1 MKSKMKSAFAIIA
14 VALMIMV
21 AIVPMAGMLV
31 SDTDTSAD
39 DTGNVTVVVKQNNGA
54 VLAGVKVAT
63 VSPEDKITGA
73 DGKVTIPIA
82 SATRLLLKPEKNGFN
97 FYPESVQLNSDVK
110 AGDTFTFTAFTNQSI
125 VSLTAGGKAVS
136 SATVK
141 VITKTAYD
149 ALEATATTFGTATT
163 YTADAEGKV
172 YISMVEPTMYL
183 CVTSASPA
191 TGFNGDLTFS
201 GETGAKAN
209 AYTVAGAKTVVA
221 DQTLY
226 TVNVADK
233 SNTKI
238 TAGISVSITDDLSTT
253 SVTATT
259 EEGKAL
265 ILFKKAATATKVI
278 ANASN
283 YPGTPNYTFTVDSTG
298 IAKKDVSGNAVT
310 FNALE
315 SQYTLKVADKD
326 NKIGMDGSVTVK
338 YTLNGDTTD
347 YSRTA
352 TVSAIDPIT
361 KKFTFTVLDNQLK
374 NIKVELGAGSF
385 KDCLDN
391 VFTFP
396 GNEATP
402 TENTYVFTNTGV
414 KDITINAKEGTIS
427 ISGNVF
433 YKDGATK
440 YEGTGKLTLGTQIIN
455 NTVAKGS
462 YSFYVMKVT
471 ASSDI
476 VFDLTGAGFTSL
488 NTKITLPAGLEK
500 SITGMNFTLNQS
512 KKVSVS
518 IAVKNGGAI
527 NNVSGLT
534 VKAGD
539 VTLTWNSTTKTYDGQ
554 LERAPYIVTV
564 GPKIDSFISTIFTS
578 STSVAGGIMT
588 YDLVATEAYA
598 VNEDKVT
605 ITLSKI
611 TVSGYISYKSVDGKY
626 RPIMD
631 ETNDIL
637 KYSVGETS
645 TQLSTKANGEYGG
658 ITAPYGE
665 VVKFKYTPTA
675 GTKYYESSVKVD
687 SSTGAQVANIKLDAF
702 EYKTVATGNIFGN
715 KAFTTNAKMY
725 YIETISVA
733 VGSTT
738 PVTLDVDEN
747 GSFNLNTLDVKA
759 GDSLTINASAYRFG
773 LTGSAF
779 PGAMITVP
787 ASMKIE
793 VNTKEYIYEGKITAA
808 NGCALEGVTT
818 TYTDV
823 TDGTSGVATYTTTPS
838 DKDGKFY
845 FFITP
850 AAEKVTKLFKV
861 ASTTTTG
868 SVDYGY
874 SPYYRVQT
882 VISTAEKIGEWSITT
897 GLLTNTI
904 DATTYDPKW
913 DGDLRSIDYYI
924 SGTVTDAFSK
934 PVDTNVLQYEIDGAA
949 TSLAVDADGKFVIG
963 KVASDATLTFPDNAS
978 YGKVTGGEKWTTTP
992 SLKLVTEKGKLT
1004 VTVNEAKKSYDA
1016 SEATGILKTITPSA
1030 VMIDDVTSSGTTHY
1044 AKMNSKVKVTLGTD
1058 YYGEVIEGKV
1068 SSSSITLVSTYVTFA
1083 FGVFAVD
1090 SPSTADT
1097 GTIKVDGVPATAA
1110 DLVTKILKADA
1121 EHKVTCDW
1129 TSDGRYIID
1138 GNGTLS
1144 NTDEKLITIQ
1154 KVDISRH
1161 VFKVTY
1167 KDASGRYGIPDADM
1181 NVYAKAEVTSSNY
1194 VGTFVTDENGEFF
1207 IDADKY
1213 AKVTVGADKGIWLF
1227 TPFGDLYSIEYV
1239 KKADL
1244 AAWPANYAI
1253 DVKAA
1258 EVRAEFDFTGYYDHK
1273 AVSGLEVTFKYDDGR
1288 EILKTTDSEG
1298 KIYLDAVKV
1307 GTAGTAFTISS
1318 PAHVFVS
1325 TDAQLKTEV
1334 RYTVTET
1341 AYGAE
1346 YLAGKYA
1353 IGGNIAYD
1361 GGKDGRVVAS
1371 NDSFVVGDEKVTTD
1385 KDGKFTLTKV
1395 STTYVFSKIGFT
1407 NVSIDNYAL
1416 INVDGVITYDLGTV
1430 VFGYKPVEGQ
1440 LFVKNKV
1447 AFTGAGLND
1456 LAVIKDAKSDAKGV
1470 VGTTTE
1476 AVDISFVTDDEGMYS
1491 FDVPNAVTTVEG
1503 ITDNGYPFSI
1513 NVATG
1518 AVTVSAD
1525 RVLVN
1530 VSDSATK
1537 DLKDVVV
1544 LGSRSESK
1552 FFEYRAVT
1560 DKDGTAIFDAVDA
1573 ASFYAYI
1580 PGFTVSYAFGS
1591 DGSTI
1596 AAGAN
1601 GTYKV
1606 TGYAMQFGGGPV
1618 ANVTTYKIFLNGV
1631 QVSTA
1636 IEGDAVVISMENGD
1650 AGATLKVITTSDGT
1664 YVSSLNSTSFKYWE
1678 LSDGTTSDKAQIAF
1692 VAGSD
1697 SMKTVGDS
1705 NAYAFTAVF
1714 DESCDKVISSDS
1726 SSEQKINPTV
1736 LVIGIAAV
1744 IVALIAVVYTVIQKK
1759 E

>member
-63 VSPEDKITGA
+63 VLSEDKITGA

-82 SATRLLLKPEKNGFN
+82 SATGLLLKPEKNGFN
-97 FYPESVQLNSDVK
+97 FYPESVQLNTDVK

-136 SATVK
+136 AGAQVE

-149 ALEATATTFGTATT
+149 ALDAAATVFTDYTT

-183 CVTSASPA
+183 RVTSATPA
-191 TGFNGDLTFS
+191 TGFVGALTFS

-238 TAGISVSITDDLSTT
+238 TEGIGVSITDDQSTT

-259 EEGKAL
+259 ENGKAL

-278 ANASN
+278 ATATN
-283 YPGTPNYTFTVDSTG
+283 YSGAQSYTFTVDTTG
-298 IAKKDVSGNAVT
+298 VAKKDVSGNVAT

-326 NKIGMDGSVTVK
+326 NKISMGNGSVTVS
-338 YTLNGDTTD
+338 YTLNGETTD
-347 YSRTA
+347 YGHNATA
-352 TVSAIDPIT
+352 TFDSTIN
-361 KKFTFTVLDNQLK
+361 KFKFTVLDNQLK
-374 NIKVELGAGSF
+374 NIKVVLSGSF

-391 VFTFP
+391 AFTFP

-402 TENTYVFTNTGV
+402 AAGTYVFTNTGV

-440 YEGTGKLTLGTQIIN
+440 YEGAGELKLGTQTID

-462 YSFYVMKVT
+462 YSFYVMKVA
-471 ASSDI
+471 ASSNI
-476 VFDLTGAGFTSL
+476 VFDLSGAGGFTSL
-488 NTKITLPAGLEK
+488 NTIITLPAGLEK

-554 LERAPYIVTV
+554 LERAPYTVTV

-588 YDLVATEAYA
+588 YDLAAAGAYA
-598 VNEDKVT
+598 VNEDAVT

-611 TVSGYISYKSVDGKY
+611 TVSGYISYKSDDGKY
-626 RPIMD
+626 RPIMS
-631 ETNDIL
+631 TSL
-637 KYSVGETS
+637 KYTVDGTENTL
-645 TQLSTKANGEYGG
+645 TTKLNGEYGS
-658 ITAPYGE
+658 IEVPYGE
-665 VVKFKYTPTA
+665 VVKFKYAPTS
-675 GTKYYESSVKVD
+675 GIKYYESSVKVD
-687 SSTGAQVANIKLDAF
+687 SLTGAQVANIKLDAF

-715 KAFTTNAKMY
+715 KAFATNAKVY
-725 YIETISVA
+725 YIATIQVSVNS
-733 VGSTT
+733 GSATT
-738 PVTLDVDEN
+738 LNVDEN
-747 GSFNLNTLDVKA
+747 GLFNFNTLEVKA
-759 GDSLTINASAYRFG
+759 GDSLAISSPAFRFG
-773 LTGSAF
+773 LTDSAYV
-779 PGAMITVP
+779 GETITVP

-793 VNTKEYIYEGKITAA
+793 VNTNEYIYEGKITAA
-808 NGCALEGVTT
+808 NGCALEGVRT
-818 TYTDV
+818 TYEDV
-823 TDGTSGVATYTTTPS
+823 TNGTPAGVEYTTTSS

-845 FFITP
+845 FIITP
-850 AAEKVTKLFKV
+850 TTAAKETKLFKV
-861 ASTTTTG
+861 SSAASG
-868 SVDYGY
+868 VNYGY

-882 VISTAEKIGEWSITT
+882 VISTADKIGEWSITT

-934 PVDTNVLQYEIDGAA
+934 PVDANVLQYKIDGTA
-949 TSLAVDADGKFVIG
+949 TNLVVDADGKFVIG
-963 KVASDATLTFPDNAS
+963 KVASGATLTFPDNAS
-978 YGKVTGGEKWTTTP
+978 YGKVTGGDKWTTTP

-1016 SEATGILKTITPSA
+1016 SVATGTLKTITPSA

-1097 GTIKVDGVPATAA
+1097 GTIKVDGVPATAGA
-1110 DLVTKILKADA
+1110 SVTKILKADA

-1298 KIYLDAVKV
+1298 KIYLDAVKEN
-1307 GTAGTAFTISS
+1307 TAFTISS

-1361 GGKDGRVVAS
+1361 GGKDGRVIAS

-1385 KDGKFTLTKV
+1385 KDGKFTLAKV

-1407 NVSIDNYAL
+1407 NVSVDDYAL

-1430 VFGYKPVEGQ
+1430 VFEYKPVEGQ

-1456 LAVIKDAKSDAKGV
+1456 LAVIKNAKSDAKGAV
-1470 VGTTTE
+1470 SATE

-1491 FDVPNAVTTVEG
+1491 FDVPNAVTKVEG

-1606 TGYAMQFGGGPV
+1606 TGYAMQFGGEPV

-1744 IVALIAVVYTVIQKK
+1744 IIALIAVVYTVIQKK

>member
-63 VSPEDKITGA
+63 VLSENKITGA

-82 SATRLLLKPEKNGFN
+82 SATGLLLKPEKNGFN
-97 FYPESVQLNSDVK
+97 FYPESVQLNTDVK

-136 SATVK
+136 SATVE

-149 ALEATATTFGTATT
+149 ALDAAATGFGTATT

-183 CVTSASPA
+183 RVISASPA
-191 TGFNGDLTFS
+191 TDFNGALTFS

-233 SNTKI
+233 SNTEI
-238 TAGISVSITDDLSTT
+238 TETINVSITDDQSTT
-253 SVTATT
+253 LVPATT
-259 EEGKAL
+259 LNGKAL

-278 ANASN
+278 ATATN
-283 YPGTPNYTFTVDSTG
+283 YSGAQSYTFTVDTTG
-298 IAKKDVSGNAVT
+298 VAKKDVSGNAVT

-326 NKIGMDGSVTVK
+326 NKISMSNGTVTVS
-338 YTLNGDTTD
+338 YTLNGETTD
-347 YSRTA
+347 YSHSATA
-352 TVSAIDPIT
+352 TFDNTIN
-361 KKFTFTVLDNQLK
+361 KFKFTVLDNQLK
-374 NIKVELGAGSF
+374 NIKVVLGVGSF

-402 TENTYVFTNTGV
+402 SAGTYVFTNTGV

-440 YEGTGKLTLGTQIIN
+440 YEGVGELKLGTQTID

-462 YSFYVMKVT
+462 YSFYVMKVA
-471 ASSDI
+471 ASSNI
-476 VFDLTGAGFTSL
+476 VFDLSGAGGFTSL
-488 NTKITLPAGLEK
+488 NTIITLPAGLEK

-518 IAVKNGGAI
+518 ITVSNGRAI
-527 NNVSGLT
+527 ENVSGLT

-554 LERAPYIVTV
+554 LERASCTVTV

-588 YDLVATEAYA
+588 YDLAAPGAYA
-598 VNEDKVT
+598 VNEDDVT
-605 ITLSKI
+605 ITLSTI
-611 TVSGYISYKSVDGKY
+611 SVSGYISYKSDDGKY
-626 RPIMD
+626 RPIIS
-631 ETNDIL
+631 ESTKL
-637 KYSVGETS
+637 KYVVDEVETP
-645 TQLSTKANGEYGG
+645 LSTKLNGEYDG

-665 VVKFKYTPTA
+665 VVKFKYAPTA

-687 SSTGAQVANIKLDAF
+687 SLTGVQVANIKLDAF

-715 KAFTTNAKMY
+715 KAFATNAKVY
-725 YIETISVA
+725 YISKISVTVNSSGTA
-733 VGSTT
+733 T
-738 PVTLDVDEN
+738 PLDVDEN
-747 GSFNLNTLDVKA
+747 GSFNFNTLEVKA
-759 GDSLTINASAYRFG
+759 GDSLTISSPAFRFG
-773 LTGSAF
+773 LSGAYTGET
-779 PGAMITVP
+779 ITVP

-793 VNTKEYIYEGKITAA
+793 VNTNEYIYEGKITAA

-823 TDGTSGVATYTTTPS
+823 TNGDAATSATYTTTSS

-845 FFITP
+845 FIITP
-850 AAEKVTKLFKV
+850 ATSKETKLFKV
-861 ASTTTTG
+861 TSTTTG
-868 SVDYGY
+868 STAYEY

-882 VISTAEKIGEWSITT
+882 VISTAEKIGEWSIST

-904 DATTYDPKW
+904 DATTYDPRW

-934 PVDTNVLQYEIDGAA
+934 PVDTDVLQYEIGA
-949 TSLAVDADGKFVIG
+949 TSTNLSVNTDGKFVIG
-963 KVASDATLTFPDNAS
+963 RVASDATLTFPDNAS
-978 YGKVTGGEKWTTTP
+978 YGKVTGGDNWKTTP

-1004 VTVNEAKKSYDA
+1004 VTVNEAKKSYSA
-1016 SEATGILKTITPSA
+1016 SSPAGVLKTITPSE
-1030 VMIDDVTSSGTTHY
+1030 VKIDDVVSSGTHY

-1058 YYGEVIEGKV
+1058 YYGEVIEGTV
-1068 SSSSITLVSTYVTFA
+1068 PSNSIILTSTYVTFT

-1097 GTIKVDGVPATAA
+1097 GEIKVDGAPATAGA
-1110 DLVTKILKADA
+1110 SVTKILKADV

-1129 TSDGRYIID
+1129 TNDGRYIID

-1144 NTDEKLITIQ
+1144 NTDEKLITLQ
-1154 KVDISRH
+1154 KVNISRH

-1167 KDASGRYGIPDADM
+1167 KDASGIYGIPGADM
-1181 NVYAKAEVTSSNY
+1181 NVYAKADVTSSNY
-1194 VGTFVTDENGEFF
+1194 VGTFVTDKNGEFF

-1213 AKVTVGADKGIWLF
+1213 TKVTSGAGQGIWLF
-1227 TPFGDLYSIEYV
+1227 TPFGDLYSIEYE

-1244 AAWPANYAI
+1244 ASWPIDYAI
-1253 DVKAA
+1253 NVNAA

-1273 AVSGLEVTFKYDDGR
+1273 AVSGLEVTFKYDDR

-1298 KIYLDAVKV
+1298 KIYLDAVKEN
-1307 GTAGTAFTISS
+1307 TAFTISS

-1325 TDAQLKTEV
+1325 TGAVLETEV
-1334 RYTVTET
+1334 RYTVTAT

-1346 YLAGKYA
+1346 YLAGKYT

-1361 GGKDGRVVAS
+1361 GGKDGRVIAS

-1395 STTYVFSKIGFT
+1395 STTYVFSKVGFT
-1407 NVSIDNYAL
+1407 NVSINNYAL

-1430 VFGYKPVEGQ
+1430 VFEYKPVEGQ

-1456 LAVIKDAKSDAKGV
+1456 LAVIKDAKSDAKGAV
-1470 VGTTTE
+1470 SATE

-1513 NVATG
+1513 DVATG
-1518 AVTVSAD
+1518 DVTVSAD

-1606 TGYAMQFGGGPV
+1606 AGYAMQFGGEPV

-1744 IVALIAVVYTVIQKK
+1744 IIALIAVVYTVIQKK

>member
-39 DTGNVTVVVKQNNGA
+39 DTGNVTVVVKQDNGA
-54 VLAGVKVAT
+54 VLAGVKVST
-63 VSPEDKITGA
+63 VSSEDKITGA

-82 SATRLLLKPEKNGFN
+82 SAAGLLLKPEKVGFK
-97 FYPESVQLNSDVK
+97 FTPESVQLNGSDVK
-110 AGDTFTFTAFTNQSI
+110 AGDTYTFTAFTNQSI

-136 SATVK
+136 AATVE

-149 ALEATATTFGTATT
+149 ALDAAATAFGTVTT

-183 CVTSASPA
+183 RVTSASPA
-191 TGFNGDLTFS
+191 TGFNGALTFS

-238 TAGISVSITDDLSTT
+238 TEGISVSITDDQSTT
-253 SVTATT
+253 PVTATT
-259 EEGKAL
+259 ADGKAL

-278 ANASN
+278 ATATN
-283 YPGTPNYTFTVDSTG
+283 YSGAQSYTFTVDSTG
-298 IAKKDVSGNAVT
+298 VAKKDVSGNVAT

-326 NKIGMDGSVTVK
+326 NKISMSNGTVTVS
-338 YTLNGDTTD
+338 YTLNGETTD
-347 YSRTA
+347 YSHSATA
-352 TVSAIDPIT
+352 TFDNTIN
-361 KKFTFTVLDNQLK
+361 KFKFTVLDNQLK
-374 NIKVELGAGSF
+374 NIKVVLSGSF
-385 KDCLDN
+385 TDCLN
-391 VFTFP
+391 NAFTFP

-402 TENTYVFTNTGV
+402 VAGTYVFTNTGV

-440 YEGTGKLTLGTQIIN
+440 YEGAGKLTLGTQDID

-471 ASSDI
+471 ASSNI
-476 VFDLTGAGFTSL
+476 VFDLSGVEFTSL
-488 NTKITLPAGLEK
+488 NTMITLPAGLER
-500 SITGMNFTLNQS
+500 SITGMDFTLNQS

-518 IAVKNGGAI
+518 IAVSNGGAI
-527 NNVSGLT
+527 GKVSGLT

-539 VTLTWNSTTKTYDGQ
+539 VALTWNSTTETYDGQ
-554 LERAPYIVTV
+554 LERASYTVTV
-564 GPKIDSFISTIFTS
+564 GPKIGSATSTIAS
-578 STSVAGGIMT
+578 SIPIVGGVMT
-588 YDLVATEAYA
+588 YDLAAAGAYA
-598 VNEDKVT
+598 VNEDDVT

-611 TVSGYISYKSVDGKY
+611 NVSGYISYKSDDGKY
-626 RPIMD
+626 RPIMS
-631 ETNDIL
+631 ETAL
-637 KYSVGETS
+637 LGYTVGATGAI
-645 TQLSTKANGEYGG
+645 LSTKLNGEYEG

-665 VVKFKYTPTA
+665 VVKFKYAPTA
-675 GTKYYESSVKVD
+675 GINYYESSVKVD
-687 SSTGAQVANIKLDAF
+687 SLTGAQVANIKLDAF

-715 KAFTTNAKMY
+715 KAFATNAKAY
-725 YIETISVA
+725 YIAKISVSVNSGTA
-733 VGSTT
+733 TQ
-738 PVTLDVDEN
+738 LDVDEN
-747 GSFNLNTLDVKA
+747 GLFNFNTLKVKA
-759 GDSLTINASAYRFG
+759 GDSLTISTPEFRFG
-773 LTGSAF
+773 LSGAY
-779 PGAMITVP
+779 PGETITVP

-793 VNTKEYIYEGKITAA
+793 VNTNEYIYEGKITAA

-823 TDGTSGVATYTTTPS
+823 TNGDAAVGATYITTSS

-845 FFITP
+845 FIITP
-850 AAEKVTKLFKV
+850 ATSKETKLFKV
-861 ASTTTTG
+861 TSTAGSTG
-868 SVDYGY
+868 YGY

-882 VISTAEKIGEWSITT
+882 VISTAEKIGEWSIST

-904 DATTYDPKW
+904 DATTYDPRW

-934 PVDTNVLQYEIDGAA
+934 H
-949 TSLAVDADGKFVIG
+949 VDAGVLKYKIGTTEAAIAVTDDKFVIG

-978 YGKVTGGEKWTTTP
+978 YGKVTGGDNWKTTP

-1004 VTVNEAKKSYDA
+1004 VTVNEAKKSYSA
-1016 SEATGILKTITPSA
+1016 SSSAGVLKTITP
-1030 VMIDDVTSSGTTHY
+1030 VTVKIDDVVSSGTHY

-1058 YYGEVIEGKV
+1058 YYDEVIEGTV
-1068 SSSSITLVSTYVTFA
+1068 SSNSITLASTYVTFT

-1090 SPSTADT
+1090 PPFTADT
-1097 GTIKVDGVPATAA
+1097 GSIKVDGVTATAGA
-1110 DLVTKILKADA
+1110 SVTKILKADA

-1167 KDASGRYGIPDADM
+1167 KDASGRYGIPGADM

-1213 AKVTVGADKGIWLF
+1213 AKVTVGAGKGIWLF
-1227 TPFGDLYSIEYV
+1227 TPFGDLYSIEYG

-1307 GTAGTAFTISS
+1307 DTAFTISS

-1371 NDSFVVGDEKVTTD
+1371 NDSFVVGDEKITTD
-1385 KDGKFTLTKV
+1385 KDGKFTLAKV

-1407 NVSIDNYAL
+1407 NVSVNDYAL

-1430 VFGYKPVEGQ
+1430 VFEYKPVEGQ

-1456 LAVIKDAKSDAKGV
+1456 LAVIKNAKSDAKGV
-1470 VGTTTE
+1470 VSATE

-1513 NVATG
+1513 DVATG

-1606 TGYAMQFGGGPV
+1606 TGYAMQFGGEPV

-1744 IVALIAVVYTVIQKK
+1744 IIALIAVVYTVIQKR

>member
-21 AIVPMAGMLV
+21 AIVPMAGVLV

-39 DTGNVTVVVKQNNGA
+39 DTGNVTVVVKQNNGS
-54 VLAGVKVAT
+54 VLAGVKVT
-63 VSPEDKITGA
+63 TTLSDDVTGA

-82 SATRLLLKPEKNGFN
+82 SAANLTLKPEKFGFK
-97 FYPESVQLNSDVK
+97 FYPESVQLNTDVK

-136 SATVK
+136 SATVE

-149 ALEATATTFGTATT
+149 ALDAAATGFGTATT

-183 CVTSASPA
+183 RVTSASPA
-191 TGFNGDLTFS
+191 TDFNGALTFS

-209 AYTVAGAKTVVA
+209 AYTVAGAKTVIA

-233 SNTKI
+233 SNTEI
-238 TAGISVSITDDLSTT
+238 TETINVSITDDQSTT
-253 SVTATT
+253 SVPATT
-259 EEGKAL
+259 EGGKAL

-278 ANASN
+278 ATATN
-283 YPGTPNYTFTVDSTG
+283 YSGAQSYTFTVDSTG
-298 IAKKDVSGNAVT
+298 VAKKDVSGNVAT

-326 NKIGMDGSVTVK
+326 NKISMSNGTVTVS
-338 YTLNGDTTD
+338 YTLNGEATD
-347 YSRTA
+347 YGHSATA
-352 TVSAIDPIT
+352 TFDNTIN
-361 KKFTFTVLDNQLK
+361 KFKFTVLDNQLK
-374 NIKVELGAGSF
+374 NIKVVLLGSF
-385 KDCLDN
+385 TDCLN
-391 VFTFP
+391 NAFTFP

-402 TENTYVFTNTGV
+402 VAGTYVFTNTGV

-440 YEGTGKLTLGTQIIN
+440 YEGAGKLTLGTQDID
-455 NTVAKGS
+455 NTVVKGS
-462 YSFYVMKVT
+462 YSFYVMKVA

-476 VFDLTGAGFTSL
+476 VFDLSSVGFTSL
-488 NTKITLPAGLEK
+488 NTEITLPAGLEK

-518 IAVKNGGAI
+518 IAVSNGGTI
-527 NNVSGLT
+527 DNVSGLT

-554 LERAPYIVTV
+554 LERAPYTVTV
-564 GPKIDSFISTIFTS
+564 GPKIGSATSTIAS
-578 STSVAGGIMT
+578 STTIVDGAMT
-588 YDLVATEAYA
+588 YDLAAAGAYA
-598 VNEDKVT
+598 VNEDDVT
-605 ITLSKI
+605 ITLSTI
-611 TVSGYISYKSVDGKY
+611 SVSGYISYKSDDGKY
-626 RPIMD
+626 RPIMS
-631 ETNDIL
+631 ESASL
-637 KYSVGETS
+637 KYTVGATGA
-645 TQLSTKANGEYGG
+645 TLSTKLNGEYEG

-665 VVKFKYTPTA
+665 VVKFKYAPTS
-675 GTKYYESSVKVD
+675 GIKYYESSVKVD
-687 SSTGAQVANIKLDAF
+687 SLTGAQVANIKLDAF

-715 KAFTTNAKMY
+715 KAFVTNAKVY
-725 YIETISVA
+725 YIATIQVSVNS
-733 VGSTT
+733 GSATT
-738 PVTLDVDEN
+738 LNVDEN
-747 GSFNLNTLDVKA
+747 GLFNFNTLEVKA
-759 GDSLTINASAYRFG
+759 GDSLAISSPAFRFG
-773 LTGSAF
+773 LTDSAYV
-779 PGAMITVP
+779 GEMITVP
-787 ASMKIE
+787 ANMKIE
-793 VNTKEYIYEGKITAA
+793 VNTNEYIYEGKITAA

-818 TYTDV
+818 TYEDV
-823 TDGTSGVATYTTTPS
+823 TSGTSAGVKYTTTSS

-845 FFITP
+845 FIITP
-850 AAEKVTKLFKV
+850 TAAKETKLFKIT
-861 ASTTTTG
+861 SSTTG
-868 SVDYGY
+868 SVNYGY

-882 VISTAEKIGEWSITT
+882 VISAADKIGEWSIST

-904 DATTYDPKW
+904 DATTYDPRW

-924 SGTVTDAFSK
+924 SGMATDAFSK
-934 PVDTNVLQYEIDGAA
+934 PVDTGVLKYKIGATETA
-949 TSLAVDADGKFVIG
+949 LTVTDGKFDIG

-978 YGKVTGGEKWTTTP
+978 YGKVTGGDNWKTTP

-1016 SEATGILKTITPSA
+1016 SSPAGVLKSITP
-1030 VMIDDVTSSGTTHY
+1030 VTVKIDDVVSSGTHY

-1058 YYGEVIEGKV
+1058 YYSEVLDGTV
-1068 SSSSITLVSTYVTFA
+1068 SSNSITLTSTYVTFT

-1097 GTIKVDGVPATAA
+1097 GSIKVDGAPAMAA
-1110 DLVTKILKADA
+1110 ASVMKILKADA

-1144 NTDEKLITIQ
+1144 NTDEKLITLQ
-1154 KVDISRH
+1154 KVNISRH

-1167 KDASGRYGIPDADM
+1167 KDASGIYGIPGADM

-1194 VGTFVTDENGEFF
+1194 VGTFVTDKNGEFF

-1213 AKVTVGADKGIWLF
+1213 TKVTADADKGIWLF
-1227 TPFGDLYSIEYV
+1227 TPFGDLYSIAYG

-1244 AAWPANYAI
+1244 ASWPTNYAI
-1253 DVKAA
+1253 NVNAA

-1273 AVSGLEVTFKYDDGR
+1273 AVSGLEVTFKYDDR

-1307 GTAGTAFTISS
+1307 DTAFTISS

-1325 TDAQLKTEV
+1325 TGAVLETEV
-1334 RYTVTET
+1334 RYTVTAT

-1346 YLAGKYA
+1346 YLAGKYT

-1395 STTYVFSKIGFT
+1395 STTYVFSKVGFT
-1407 NVSIDNYAL
+1407 DVPVNNYAL

-1470 VGTTTE
+1470 GTTG

-1513 NVATG
+1513 DVATG

-1573 ASFYAYI
+1573 ANFYAYI

-1606 TGYAMQFGGGPV
+1606 AGYAMQFGGEPV

-1744 IVALIAVVYTVIQKK
+1744 IIALITVVYTVIQKK

>member
-54 VLAGVKVAT
+54 VLAGVKVT
-63 VSPEDKITGA
+63 TTLSNDVTGA

-82 SATRLLLKPEKNGFN
+82 SAAGLLLKPEKFGFK
-97 FYPESVQLNSDVK
+97 FTPESVQLNGSEVK
-110 AGDTFTFTAFTNQSI
+110 AGDTYTFTAFTNQSI

-136 SATVK
+136 AATVQ

-149 ALEATATTFGTATT
+149 ALDAAATAFGTATT

-183 CVTSASPA
+183 RVTIASPA

-238 TAGISVSITDDLSTT
+238 TEGISVSIKDDTSTT
-253 SVTATT
+253 VPVTATT
-259 EEGKAL
+259 ADGKAL

-278 ANASN
+278 ATATN
-283 YPGTPNYTFTVDSTG
+283 YTISPNYTFAVDTG
-298 IAKKDVSGNAVT
+298 IATKDVSGNAVT

-315 SQYTLKVADKD
+315 SQYTIKVADKD
-326 NKIGMDGSVTVK
+326 NKIGMDGSVTVQ
-338 YTLNGDTTD
+338 YTLNGDATD

-352 TVSAIDPIT
+352 TVSPIDPIT

-374 NIKVELGAGSF
+374 NIKVVLGVGSF

-402 TENTYVFTNTGV
+402 AENTYVFTNTGV

-440 YEGTGKLTLGTQIIN
+440 YEGTGKLTLGTQDID
-455 NTVAKGS
+455 NTVDKGS

-471 ASSDI
+471 ASSNI
-476 VFDLTGAGFTSL
+476 VFDLSGTGFTSL
-488 NTKITLPAGLEK
+488 NTMITLPAGLER
-500 SITGMNFTLNQS
+500 SITGMDFTLNQS

-518 IAVKNGGAI
+518 IAVSNGGAI
-527 NNVSGLT
+527 DKVSGLT

-539 VTLTWNSTTKTYDGQ
+539 VALTWNSTTETYDGQ
-554 LERAPYIVTV
+554 LERASCTVTV
-564 GPKIDSFISTIFTS
+564 GPKIGSATSDIAS
-578 STSVAGGIMT
+578 STTIVNGVITYNLTTAG
-588 YDLVATEAYA
+588 AYA

-611 TVSGYISYKSVDGKY
+611 NVNGYISYKSDDGKY

-631 ETNDIL
+631 ESTSL
-637 KYSVGETS
+637 KYTVGAAAEAILT
-645 TQLSTKANGEYGG
+645 TKLNGEYGS
-658 ITAPYGE
+658 IEVPYGE
-665 VVKFKYTPTA
+665 VVKFKYAPTA

-687 SSTGAQVANIKLDAF
+687 SLTGAQVANIKLDAF

-715 KAFTTNAKMY
+715 KAFATNAKAY
-725 YIETISVA
+725 YIAKISVSVNSGTA
-733 VGSTT
+733 TQ
-738 PVTLDVDEN
+738 LDVDEN
-747 GSFNLNTLDVKA
+747 GLFNFNTLEVKA
-759 GDSLTINASAYRFG
+759 GDSLTISTPEFRFG
-773 LTGSAF
+773 LTGSAYH
-779 PGAMITVP
+779 GETITVP

-793 VNTKEYIYEGKITAA
+793 VNTNEYIYEGKITAA

-823 TDGTSGVATYTTTPS
+823 TNGDAALSAKYITTSS

-845 FFITP
+845 FIITP
-850 AAEKVTKLFKV
+850 ATSKETKLFKV
-861 ASTTTTG
+861 TSTATG
-868 SVDYGY
+868 STAYEY

-882 VISTAEKIGEWSITT
+882 VISTAEKIGEWSIST

-904 DATTYDPKW
+904 DATTYDPRW

-934 PVDTNVLQYEIDGAA
+934 PVDTGVLQYEIGA
-949 TSLAVDADGKFVIG
+949 TPTNLNVNTDGKFVIG
-963 KVASDATLTFPDNAS
+963 RVASDATLTFPDNAS
-978 YGKVTGGEKWTTTP
+978 YGKVTGGDNWKTTP

-1004 VTVNEAKKSYDA
+1004 VTVNEAKKSYSA
-1016 SEATGILKTITPSA
+1016 SSPAGVLKTITP
-1030 VMIDDVTSSGTTHY
+1030 VTVKIDDVVSSGTHY

-1058 YYGEVIEGKV
+1058 YYGEVIEGTV
-1068 SSSSITLVSTYVTFA
+1068 PSNSIILTSTYVTFT

-1090 SPSTADT
+1090 SPSREDT
-1097 GTIKVDGVPATAA
+1097 GSIKVDGAPATAGA
-1110 DLVTKILKADA
+1110 SVTKILKADA

-1167 KDASGRYGIPDADM
+1167 KDASGRYGIPGADM

-1227 TPFGDLYSIEYV
+1227 TPFGDLYSIEYG

-1244 AAWPANYAI
+1244 ASWPINYAI

-1273 AVSGLEVTFKYDDGR
+1273 AVSGLEVTFKYDGG

-1307 GTAGTAFTISS
+1307 GTEFTISS

-1325 TDAQLKTEV
+1325 TDAELKTDVE
-1334 RYTVTET
+1334 YTVTAT

-1361 GGKDGRVVAS
+1361 GGKDGRVIAS
-1371 NDSFVVGDEKVTTD
+1371 NDSFVVGDEKITTD
-1385 KDGKFTLTKV
+1385 KDGKFTLAKV

-1407 NVSIDNYAL
+1407 NVSVSNYAL

-1430 VFGYKPVEGQ
+1430 VFEYKPVEGQ

-1456 LAVIKDAKSDAKGV
+1456 LAVIKNAKSDAKGV
-1470 VGTTTE
+1470 GTTG

-1513 NVATG
+1513 DVATG
-1518 AVTVSAD
+1518 DVTVSAD

-1560 DKDGTAIFDAVDA
+1560 DKDGTAIFDSVDA
-1573 ASFYAYI
+1573 ANFYAYI

-1606 TGYAMQFGGGPV
+1606 AGYAMQFGGEPV

>member
-63 VSPEDKITGA
+63 VSSEDKITGA

-82 SATRLLLKPEKNGFN
+82 SATGLLLKPEKVGFK
-97 FYPESVQLNSDVK
+97 FTPESVQLNGSEVK
-110 AGDTFTFTAFTNQSI
+110 AGDTYTFAAFTNQSI

-136 SATVK
+136 AATVE

-149 ALEATATTFGTATT
+149 ALEATATAFGTVTT

-183 CVTSASPA
+183 RVTSASPA
-191 TGFNGDLTFS
+191 TGFNGALTFS

-238 TAGISVSITDDLSTT
+238 TDGIGVSITDDQSTT
-253 SVTATT
+253 PVTATT
-259 EEGKAL
+259 EGGKAL

-278 ANASN
+278 ATATN
-283 YPGTPNYTFTVDSTG
+283 YSGAQSYTFTVDSTG
-298 IAKKDVSGNAVT
+298 VAKKDVSGNVAT

-326 NKIGMDGSVTVK
+326 NKISMSNGTVTVS
-338 YTLNGDTTD
+338 YTLNGETTD
-347 YSRTA
+347 YSHSATA
-352 TVSAIDPIT
+352 TFDNTIN
-361 KKFTFTVLDNQLK
+361 KFKFTVLDNQLK
-374 NIKVELGAGSF
+374 NIKVVLSGSF
-385 KDCLDN
+385 TDCLN
-391 VFTFP
+391 NAFTFP

-402 TENTYVFTNTGV
+402 VAGTYVFTNTGV

-440 YEGTGKLTLGTQIIN
+440 YEGAGKLTLGTQDIG
-455 NTVAKGS
+455 NTVVKGS
-462 YSFYVMKVT
+462 YSFYVMKVA

-476 VFDLTGAGFTSL
+476 VFDLSGVGFTSL
-488 NTKITLPAGLEK
+488 NTEITLPAGLEK
-500 SITGMNFTLNQS
+500 SITGMDFTLNQS

-527 NNVSGLT
+527 DNVSGLT

-554 LERAPYIVTV
+554 LERASCTVTV
-564 GPKIDSFISTIFTS
+564 GPKIGSATSTIAS
-578 STSVAGGIMT
+578 STTIVGGVMT
-588 YDLVATEAYA
+588 YDLAAAGAYA
-598 VNEDKVT
+598 VNEDDVT

-611 TVSGYISYKSVDGKY
+611 NVSGYISYKSDDGKY
-626 RPIMD
+626 RPIMS
-631 ETNDIL
+631 ETASL
-637 KYSVGETS
+637 GYTVGATGAI
-645 TQLSTKANGEYGG
+645 LSTKLNGEYEN

-675 GTKYYESSVKVD
+675 GIKYYESSVKVD
-687 SSTGAQVANIKLDAF
+687 SLTGAQVANIKLDAF

-715 KAFTTNAKMY
+715 KAFATNAKVY
-725 YIETISVA
+725 YISSIQVSVNS
-733 VGSTT
+733 GSATT
-738 PVTLDVDEN
+738 LVVDEN
-747 GSFNLNTLDVKA
+747 GLFNLNGLEVKA
-759 GDSLTINASAYRFG
+759 GDSLVISSPTFRFG
-773 LTGSAF
+773 LSSTYAGVTIA
-779 PGAMITVP
+779 VP

-793 VNTKEYIYEGKITAA
+793 VNTNEYIYEGKITAA

-818 TYTDV
+818 TYEDV
-823 TDGTSGVATYTTTPS
+823 TNGISVGTIYTTTSS

-850 AAEKVTKLFKV
+850 ATAKETKLFKV
-861 ASTTTTG
+861 TSTASGT
-868 SVDYGY
+868 DYGY

-882 VISTAEKIGEWSITT
+882 VISTAEKIGEWSIST

-904 DATTYDPKW
+904 DATTYDPRW

-934 PVDTNVLQYEIDGAA
+934 PVDTGVLKYKIGTTETAL
-949 TSLAVDADGKFVIG
+949 TVTDGKFVIG
-963 KVASDATLTFPDNAS
+963 KVASNATLTFPDNAS
-978 YGKVTGGEKWTTTP
+978 YGKVTGGDNWKTTP

-1004 VTVNEAKKSYDA
+1004 VTVNEAKRSYSA
-1016 SEATGILKTITPSA
+1016 SSPTGVLKTIAPET
-1030 VMIDDVTSSGTTHY
+1030 VKIDDVLSTGVHY

-1058 YYGEVIEGKV
+1058 YYGEVLEGKV
-1068 SSSSITLVSTYVTFA
+1068 SSSSIILTSTYVTFI

-1097 GTIKVDGVPATAA
+1097 GAIKVDGAPATAGA
-1110 DLVTKILKADA
+1110 SVTKILKADA

-1129 TSDGRYIID
+1129 TNDGRYIID

-1154 KVDISRH
+1154 KVNISRH

-1167 KDASGRYGIPDADM
+1167 KDASGKYGIPGADM

-1194 VGTFVTDENGEFF
+1194 VGTFVTDKNGEFF

-1213 AKVTVGADKGIWLF
+1213 TKVTAGADKGIWLF
-1227 TPFGDLYSIEYV
+1227 TPFGDLYSIAYG

-1244 AAWPANYAI
+1244 ASWPTNYAI
-1253 DVKAA
+1253 NVNAA

-1273 AVSGLEVTFKYDDGR
+1273 AVSGLEVTFKYDDR

-1298 KIYLDAVKV
+1298 KIYLDAVKENTV
-1307 GTAGTAFTISS
+1307 FTISS

-1325 TDAQLKTEV
+1325 TGAVLETEV
-1334 RYTVTET
+1334 EYRVTAT
-1341 AYGAE
+1341 TYGAE
-1346 YLAGKYA
+1346 YLAGKYT

-1407 NVSIDNYAL
+1407 NVSIDSYAL

-1456 LAVIKDAKSDAKGV
+1456 LAVIKNAKSDAKGV
-1470 VGTTTE
+1470 GTTG

-1491 FDVPNAVTTVEG
+1491 FDVPNAVTTVKG

-1513 NVATG
+1513 DVATG
-1518 AVTVSAD
+1518 AVRVSAD

-1530 VSDSATK
+1530 VSDSAIK

-1573 ASFYAYI
+1573 ANFYAYI

-1606 TGYAMQFGGGPV
+1606 AGYAMQFGGEPV

-1744 IVALIAVVYTVIQKK
+1744 IIALIAVVYTVIQKK

>member
-63 VSPEDKITGA
+63 VSSEDKITGA

-82 SATRLLLKPEKNGFN
+82 SATGLLLKPEKVGFK
-97 FYPESVQLNSDVK
+97 FTPESVQLNDSEVK
-110 AGDTFTFTAFTNQSI
+110 AGDTYTFTAFTNQSI

-136 SATVK
+136 AGAQVE

-149 ALEATATTFGTATT
+149 ALDAAATAFGSATI

-183 CVTSASPA
+183 RVTSASPA
-191 TGFNGDLTFS
+191 TGFNGALTFS

-226 TVNVADK
+226 TVNVADR
-233 SNTKI
+233 SNAKI
-238 TAGISVSITDDLSTT
+238 EAGISVAIKDDTSTT
-253 SVTATT
+253 TPVTATT
-259 EEGKAL
+259 ENGEAL

-278 ANASN
+278 ATATN
-283 YPGTPNYTFTVDSTG
+283 YTIDPNYTFAVDTG
-298 IAKKDVSGNAVT
+298 FATKDVSGNAVT

-326 NKIGMDGSVTVK
+326 NKISMSNGTVTVS
-338 YTLNGDTTD
+338 YTLNGETTD
-347 YSRTA
+347 YSHSATA
-352 TVSAIDPIT
+352 TFDNTIN
-361 KKFTFTVLDNQLK
+361 KFKFTVLDNQLK
-374 NIKVELGAGSF
+374 NIKVVLSGSF
-385 KDCLDN
+385 TDCLN
-391 VFTFP
+391 NAFTFP

-402 TENTYVFTNTGV
+402 SAGTYVFTNTGV

-440 YEGTGKLTLGTQIIN
+440 YEGAGELRLGTQTID

-462 YSFYVMKVT
+462 YSFYVMKVA
-471 ASSDI
+471 ASSNI
-476 VFDLTGAGFTSL
+476 VFNLSGAGGFTSL
-488 NTKITLPAGLEK
+488 NTIITLPAGLEK

-518 IAVKNGGAI
+518 IAVSNGGAI
-527 NNVSGLT
+527 DKVSGLT

-539 VTLTWNSTTKTYDGQ
+539 VALTWNSTTETYDGQ
-554 LERAPYIVTV
+554 LERASCTVTV
-564 GPKIDSFISTIFTS
+564 GPKIGSATSDIAS
-578 STSVAGGIMT
+578 STTIVNGVITYNLTTAG
-588 YDLVATEAYA
+588 AYA

-611 TVSGYISYKSVDGKY
+611 NVNGYISYKSDDGKY

-631 ETNDIL
+631 EGTSL
-637 KYSVGETS
+637 KYTVGAAAEAILT
-645 TQLSTKANGEYGG
+645 TKLNGEYGG
-658 ITAPYGE
+658 IEVPYGE
-665 VVKFKYTPTA
+665 VVKFKYAPTA

-687 SSTGAQVANIKLDAF
+687 SLTGAQVANIKLDAF

-715 KAFTTNAKMY
+715 KAFATNAKVY
-725 YIETISVA
+725 YISKISVSVNSGTA
-733 VGSTT
+733 TQ
-738 PVTLDVDEN
+738 LDVNEN
-747 GSFNLNTLDVKA
+747 GLFNFNTLEVKA

-779 PGAMITVP
+779 PGETITVP

-793 VNTKEYIYEGKITAA
+793 VNTNEYIYEGKITAA

-823 TDGTSGVATYTTTPS
+823 TNGDAAVSATYTTTSS

-845 FFITP
+845 FIITP
-850 AAEKVTKLFKV
+850 ATSKETKLFKV
-861 ASTTTTG
+861 TSNAGSTA
-868 SVDYGY
+868 YEY

-882 VISTAEKIGEWSITT
+882 VISTAEKIGEWSIST

-924 SGTVTDAFSK
+924 SGTATDAFSK
-934 PVDTNVLQYEIDGAA
+934 PVDTDVLQYNIGG
-949 TSLAVDADGKFVIG
+949 TSTTNLSVDTYGKFVIG
-963 KVASDATLTFPDNAS
+963 RVASDATLTFPDNAS
-978 YGKVTGGEKWTTTP
+978 YGKVTGGDNWKTTP

-1004 VTVNEAKKSYDA
+1004 VTVNEAKKSYSA
-1016 SEATGILKTITPSA
+1016 SSPVGVLKTITP
-1030 VMIDDVTSSGTTHY
+1030 VTVKIDDVVSSGTHY

-1058 YYGEVIEGKV
+1058 YYGEVIEGTV
-1068 SSSSITLVSTYVTFA
+1068 SSSSITLASTYVTFT

-1090 SPSTADT
+1090 SPSRADT
-1097 GTIKVDGVPATAA
+1097 GSIKVDGVLATAGA
-1110 DLVTKILKADA
+1110 SVTKILKADA

-1144 NTDEKLITIQ
+1144 NTDEKLITLQ
-1154 KVDISRH
+1154 KVNISRH

-1167 KDASGRYGIPDADM
+1167 KDASGRYGIPGADM
-1181 NVYAKAEVTSSNY
+1181 NVYAKADVTSSNY
-1194 VGTFVTDENGEFF
+1194 VGTFVTDKNGEFF

-1213 AKVTVGADKGIWLF
+1213 TKITADADKGIWLF
-1227 TPFGDLYSIEYV
+1227 TPFGDLYSIEYG

-1244 AAWPANYAI
+1244 ASWPTNYAI
-1253 DVKAA
+1253 NVNAA

-1273 AVSGLEVTFKYDDGR
+1273 AVSGLEVTFKYDDR

-1307 GTAGTAFTISS
+1307 DTAFTISS

-1325 TDAQLKTEV
+1325 TGAVLETEV
-1334 RYTVTET
+1334 EYTVTAT

-1346 YLAGKYA
+1346 YLAGKYT

-1395 STTYVFSKIGFT
+1395 STTYVFSKVGFT
-1407 NVSIDNYAL
+1407 NVFIDNYAL

-1440 LFVKNKV
+1440 LFVKNNV

-1456 LAVIKDAKSDAKGV
+1456 LAVIKNAKSDAKGV
-1470 VGTTTE
+1470 GTTG

-1513 NVATG
+1513 DVATG

-1573 ASFYAYI
+1573 ANFYAYI

-1606 TGYAMQFGGGPV
+1606 AGYAMQFGGEPV

-1744 IVALIAVVYTVIQKK
+1744 IIALIAVVYTVIQKK